1 MIIYIHLCILR
12 ILAFSSKSSPSY
24 HSSNGSQVHL
34 ESPKPADRAL
44 PGLPVLRQVCT
55 LHQMRE
61 VTFYYQKLR
70 PLLTGAWMFI
80 AFPGGSCCCVKK
92 LSWVIPVLDKDQAN
106 MCKHGGML
114 RHIYSATLVPFIWL
128 LCTAA
133 RYHQCGH
140 SIDQSKGSRC
150 RCWRGGRV
158 GGPFVLRDGGCSTS
172 MRKQYEHKLMSDI
185 VNRKVVHLHLITRY
199 PTFYILGLY
208 TSQVL
213 QDVFHQ
219 YQHLDLPFHHPII
232 ILPSYHLLLCP
243 LNYTFSRH
251 TPTKKA
257 WFLLVFA
264 AEISCR
270 IGTRHLIHLR
280 AVVRWSCLV
289 QRMKAATRVLPPTM
303 SGSLSSRPCPSND
316 CWPNNS
322 HSNWVKIRSETMTR
336 ECLAMHVHV

>member
-1 MIIYIHLCILR
+1 
-12 ILAFSSKSSPSY
+12 
-24 HSSNGSQVHL
+24 
-34 ESPKPADRAL
+34 
-44 PGLPVLRQVCT
+44 
-55 LHQMRE
+55 
-61 VTFYYQKLR
+61 
-70 PLLTGAWMFI
+70 
-80 AFPGGSCCCVKK
+80 
-92 LSWVIPVLDKDQAN
+92 

-150 RCWRGGRV
+150 SCWRGGRV

-172 MRKQYEHKLMSDI
+172 MRKQYEHKLMSYI

-232 ILPSYHLLLCP
+232 ILSSYHLLLCP

-257 WFLLVFA
+257 WFLLVLRRKFP
-264 AEISCR
+264 AELEPAIWFIFEPLWGEVVWYR
-270 IGTRHLIHLR
+270 GWKLQPEWFHLR
-280 AVVRWSCLV
+280 WVALFLRDLV
-289 QRMKAATRVLPPTM
+289 QATIVDPTTRTVT
-303 SGSLSSRPCPSND
+303 GWNF
-316 CWPNNS
+316 
-322 HSNWVKIRSETMTR
+322 RSETMTR
-336 ECLAMHVHV
+336 ECLAMHFHV